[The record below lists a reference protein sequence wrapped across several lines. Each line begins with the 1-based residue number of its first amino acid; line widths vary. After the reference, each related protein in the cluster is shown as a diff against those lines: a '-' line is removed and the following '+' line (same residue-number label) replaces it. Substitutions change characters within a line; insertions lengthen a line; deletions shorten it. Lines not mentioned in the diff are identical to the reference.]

1 MAWAVLFSG
10 ISTSALAQPVS
21 IQDQQQWLLEQ
32 VRIGEAL
39 YRDDLVRDSLARL
52 WLIAPNNPQALAASV
67 RQALLD
73 KNPDLAKQR
82 LAHLQQL
89 APDSLALR
97 QAQNLMKL
105 QDPQA
110 QKQLQQARLYAA
122 AGRPEEAAAI
132 FEQLFGNAPPD
143 FATALEYLRIRSNI
157 PGQRPR
163 AIEQLKALDVQYPG
177 NISLRQTLAD
187 LLFREKRN
195 AEALAVLHQLST
207 DPNASGPAAERE
219 YEYLSTLPID
229 RSTTLAW
236 QEYLQRY
243 PRSPVLNEA
252 TQKLKVQQQLL
263 ADPAWVAGTRGK
275 QMIDRSQNP
284 VAAEALLRRA
294 LKHYPEDPSLYG
306 ALGLSLFRQGRY
318 DAAYTAFT
326 AAHSKEQDTSFISR
340 WQDLMD
346 ATRYQRLLAQ
356 GDKALERKD
365 FNAARNA
372 FQQARKAK
380 PQDADPLIG
389 LADLA
394 VAQNNAPQAEA
405 LLLQARR
412 LEPTNT
418 SAVRGLMRL
427 YSAQS
432 PDKAKSFL
440 DGLPPSLQKEFT
452 AERRRLEVNELNRL
466 ADAASERKDWP
477 QVVALLSKVRN
488 LTPDE
493 PWLTYRLANAQREIN
508 QPGAADDSF
517 KQLMQHQ
524 GQNPEAR
531 YAYALYLS
539 STERN
544 ASALSVLEQ
553 LPQAQWN
560 DSMRELHARLQR
572 SELLA
577 RADSLRKAGNE
588 PQAIAL
594 LMQSPDNDDLLTLAR
609 WAQEREDYAQAQKLY
624 AHVLRQDHGNTDA
637 RLGQIETLINTRQL
651 DAARRQ
657 LEQFKPAPGEALTP
671 TQQRLVAN
679 AWAEVGEPDKAQ
691 ALFAELL
698 KTPQDDPTIYRDAA
712 RLMSAKQPQQA
723 LDYYAKGMAGAG
735 LITPEQANPRDNRA
749 MTLASREKD
758 NDEWLERSLRSDVD
772 ELYQRQNPTLHLYT
786 DYGWRADDASAGTS
800 DTDTQT
806 TILQLDLPIADG
818 SGFIRAEQIDMDAG
832 KFDADEDGFVRESY
846 GTCAIGIKRKGTD
859 EPIFSGCEDR
869 SQSARGTTLAAG
881 WKNETWNIDVGRTPD
896 TFKVPNWLGGVAY
909 SNKIGSLG
917 WTLTGSR
924 RPLSNSILSYSGAKD
939 LNTGVTWGGVT
950 SNGLT
955 LSLSHD
961 EGGVDGVWASLGQ
974 HWLRG
979 KNVENNHKNT
989 AMAGYYYRLVERA
1002 DERMRTGLTVMYWG
1016 YDKDLSEYTLG
1027 QGGYYS
1033 PQQYFS
1039 IGVPLNYA
1047 WRTPN
1052 WSVSLES
1059 SVGWSYAKTKSN
1071 DLYPLSGLNDKLL
1084 SVVDQEGF
1092 ELAEPLG
1099 QTSGGSSNGIGIRLQ
1114 GLAERRLTDN
1124 LVLGGGLLYQHSE
1137 GYAPSRAMLYLRY
1150 TFDAWQG
1157 NLPLP
1162 VEPLIPYADF
1172 R

>member
-105 QDPQA
+105 QDPQV
-110 QKQLQQARLYAA
+110 QVQLQQARLYAA
-122 AGRPEEAAAI
+122 GGRPEEAAVI
-132 FEQLFGNAPPD
+132 FEQLFGDAPPD
-143 FATALEYLRIRSNI
+143 FATALEYLRIRTNI
-157 PGQRPR
+157 TGQRPR
-163 AIEQLKALDVQYPG
+163 VIEQLKTLDAQYPG
-177 NISLRQTLAD
+177 NIGLRQTLAD
-187 LLFREKRN
+187 LLFREKRD
-195 AEALAVLHQLST
+195 AEALAVLHELST
-207 DPNASGPAAERE
+207 DPNAINAAAERE

-236 QEYLQRY
+236 QAYLQRY
-243 PRSPVLNEA
+243 PRSPVLSEA
-252 TQKLKVQQQLL
+252 TQKLKIQQQLL

-275 QMIDRSQNP
+275 QMIDQSRNP
-284 VAAEALLRRA
+284 VTAEALLRRA
-294 LKHYPEDPSLYG
+294 LKHYPDDTTLSG
-306 ALGLSLFRQGRY
+306 ALGVALFRQARY
-318 DAAYTAFT
+318 DAAYAAFNTAR
-326 AAHSKEQDTSFISR
+326 SKEQDTFKISK

-346 ATRYQRLLAQ
+346 ASRYRALLSQ
-356 GDKALERKD
+356 GEKALQRND
-365 FNAARNA
+365 VNAAFNAYQKARSTQTREA
-372 FQQARKAK
+372 E
-380 PQDADPLIG
+380 PLIG
-389 LADLA
+389 LADVALA
-394 VAQNNAPQAEA
+394 RHDTTQAET

-412 LEPTNT
+412 LEPTNS
-418 SAVRGLMRL
+418 SAVRGLLRL
-427 YSAQS
+427 YAAQS
-432 PDKAKSFL
+432 PDKAKYFL
-440 DGLPPSLQKEFT
+440 DGLPPSLQKEF
-452 AERRRLEVNELNRL
+452 ASSRQSLEVDELNRL

-594 LMQSPDNDDLLTLAR
+594 LMQNPDNDDLLTLAR

-624 AHVLRQDHGNTDA
+624 AHVLRQDPGNTDA

-735 LITPEQANPRDNRA
+735 
-749 MTLASREKD
+749 
-758 NDEWLERSLRSDVD
+758 
-772 ELYQRQNPTLHLYT
+772 
-786 DYGWRADDASAGTS
+786 
-800 DTDTQT
+800 
-806 TILQLDLPIADG
+806 
-818 SGFIRAEQIDMDAG
+818 
-832 KFDADEDGFVRESY
+832 
-846 GTCAIGIKRKGTD
+846 
-859 EPIFSGCEDR
+859 
-869 SQSARGTTLAAG
+869 
-881 WKNETWNIDVGRTPD
+881 
-896 TFKVPNWLGGVAY
+896 
-909 SNKIGSLG
+909 
-917 WTLTGSR
+917 
-924 RPLSNSILSYSGAKD
+924 
-939 LNTGVTWGGVT
+939 
-950 SNGLT
+950 
-955 LSLSHD
+955 
-961 EGGVDGVWASLGQ
+961 
-974 HWLRG
+974 
-979 KNVENNHKNT
+979 
-989 AMAGYYYRLVERA
+989 
-1002 DERMRTGLTVMYWG
+1002 
-1016 YDKDLSEYTLG
+1016 
-1027 QGGYYS
+1027 
-1033 PQQYFS
+1033 
-1039 IGVPLNYA
+1039 
-1047 WRTPN
+1047 
-1052 WSVSLES
+1052 
-1059 SVGWSYAKTKSN
+1059 
-1071 DLYPLSGLNDKLL
+1071 
-1084 SVVDQEGF
+1084 
-1092 ELAEPLG
+1092 
-1099 QTSGGSSNGIGIRLQ
+1099 
-1114 GLAERRLTDN
+1114 
-1124 LVLGGGLLYQHSE
+1124 
-1137 GYAPSRAMLYLRY
+1137 
-1150 TFDAWQG
+1150 
-1157 NLPLP
+1157 
-1162 VEPLIPYADF
+1162 
-1172 R
+1172 

>member
-1 MAWAVLFSG
+1 MAWALLFGG
-10 ISTSALAQPVS
+10 ISTPALAQPVS

-52 WLIAPNNPQALAASV
+52 SLIAPNNPQALAAAV

-73 KNPDLAKQR
+73 KKPELAQQR
-82 LAHLQQL
+82 LSQLQQL
-89 APDSLALR
+89 APGSAALQ

-105 QDPQA
+105 QDPQS

-122 AGRPEEAAAI
+122 GGRPEDAAAI
-132 FEQLFGNAPPD
+132 FEQLFGNAAPD
-143 FATALEYLRIRSNI
+143 FATSLEYLRIRSAI
-157 PGQRPR
+157 AGQRPR
-163 AIEQLKALDVQYPG
+163 TIEQMKALDAQYPG
-177 NISLRQTLAD
+177 NVGLRQTLAD
-187 LLFREKRN
+187 LLFREKRDG
-195 AEALAVLHQLST
+195 EALVVLHQLSQ
-207 DPNASGPAAERE
+207 DPYASNAAAERE
-219 YEYLSTLPID
+219 YEYISTLPVE
-229 RSTTLAW
+229 RSTMLAW

-243 PRSPVLNEA
+243 PRSPVRTEA
-252 TQKLKVQQQLL
+252 TQKLQVQQQLL
-263 ADPAWVAGTRGK
+263 ADPAWLAGARGK
-275 QMIDRSQNP
+275 QMVEQSRNP
-284 VAAEALLRRA
+284 VAAEDLLRRA
-294 LKHYPEDPSLYG
+294 LKRYPDDASFHG
-306 ALGLSLFRQGRY
+306 ALGMALFAQGRY
-318 DAAYTAFT
+318 DAAYTVFNT
-326 AAHSKEQDTSFISR
+326 ARSKEQDTSKISK
-340 WQDLMD
+340 WQDLV
-346 ATRYQRLLAQ
+346 TSSRYQMLLAQ
-356 GDKALERKD
+356 GEKALQRRD
-365 FNAARNA
+365 YIGANNT
-372 FQQARKAK
+372 FQQARKIK
-380 PQDADPLIG
+380 PEDAEWLIG
-389 LADLA
+389 LADVA
-394 VAQNNAPQAEA
+394 VAQQNPTQAES
-405 LLLQARR
+405 LLQQARR
-412 LEPTNT
+412 MEPANA
-418 SAVRGLMRL
+418 SAVRGLVRIYL
-427 YSAQS
+427 AQS

-440 DGLPPSLQKEFT
+440 DNLPPSMQKEFT
-452 AERRRLEVNELNRL
+452 GERRSLEVNELNL
-466 ADAASERKDWP
+466 QADAASERKDWP
-477 QVVALLSKVRN
+477 QVVALLTKVRN

-493 PWLTYRLANAQREIN
+493 PWLTYRMANAQREIN

-517 KQLMQHQ
+517 KQLMQRQ
-524 GQNPEAR
+524 GHNPEAL

-539 STERN
+539 STERD

-553 LPQAQWN
+553 LPKAQWS
-560 DSMRELHARLQR
+560 DSMRELDARLQR
-572 SELLA
+572 NVLLA
-577 RADSLRKAGNE
+577 RAESLRKAGQE
-588 PQAIAL
+588 QQAIAL
-594 LMQSPDNDDLLTLAR
+594 LMQKPSQDDLLTLAG
-609 WAQEREDYAQAQKLY
+609 WAQERQDYPQAQTLYAQ
-624 AHVLRQDHGNTDA
+624 VLRQAPDNTDA
-637 RLGQIETLINTRQL
+637 QLGQIETLINTRQL
-651 DAARRQ
+651 ETARRQ
-657 LEQFKPAPGEALTP
+657 LAQFKPAQDAALTP
-671 TQQRLVAN
+671 SQQRQLAN
-679 AWAEVGEPDKAQ
+679 AWAGVGEPDKAQ
-691 ALFAELL
+691 ALYAELL
-698 KTPQDDPTIYRDAA
+698 KTPQADPLLYRDAA
-712 RLMSAKQPQQA
+712 RLISATQPQQA

-735 LITPEQANPRDNRA
+735 LLTPEQANPRDNRA

-758 NDEWLERSLRSDVD
+758 NDEWLQSSLRRDVD
-772 ELYQRQNPTLHLYT
+772 ELYQRQTPTLHLYT

-832 KFDADEDGFVRESY
+832 KFDTDEDGVVNENY
-846 GTCAIGIKRKGTD
+846 GTCAIAIKPKGAD
-859 EPIFSGCEDR
+859 DPVLSGCEDR

-881 WKNETWNIDVGRTPD
+881 WKNETWNIDLGRTPD

-909 SNKIGSLG
+909 SSKIGSLG

-924 RPLSNSILSYSGAKD
+924 RPMSNSILSYAGAKD

-955 LSLSHD
+955 LNLSHD
-961 EGGVDGVWASLGQ
+961 EGGVDGVWASFGQ

-979 KNVENNHKNT
+979 KNVANNHKST

-1039 IGVPLNYA
+1039 VGVPLTYA

-1059 SVGWSYAKTKSN
+1059 SVGWSFAKTKSN
-1071 DLYPLSGLNDKLL
+1071 DLYPLHGLNDKLL
-1084 SVVDQEGF
+1084 SAVDEQGF
-1092 ELAEPLG
+1092 ELVDALG
-1099 QTSGGSSNGIGIRLQ
+1099 KTKGGTSNGVGIRLQ

-1137 GYAPSRAMLYLRY
+1137 SYAPSRAMLYLRY

-1162 VEPLIPYADF
+1162 VEPLVPYADF

>member
-52 WLIAPNNPQALAASV
+52 WLIAPDNPQALAASV

-73 KNPDLAKQR
+73 KNPELAKQR

-122 AGRPEEAAAI
+122 AGRTEEAAAI
-132 FEQLFGNAPPD
+132 FEQLFGDAPPD

-163 AIEQLKALDVQYPG
+163 TIEQLKALDVQYPG
-177 NISLRQTLAD
+177 NIGLRQTLAD

-195 AEALAVLHQLST
+195 DEALAVLHQLST

-219 YEYLSTLPID
+219 YEYLSTLPVD
-229 RSTTLAW
+229 RSTMLAW
-236 QEYLQRY
+236 QAYLQRY
-243 PRSPVLNEA
+243 PRSPVLAEA
-252 TQKLKVQQQLL
+252 TNKLQEQQRLL
-263 ADPAWVAGTRGK
+263 ADPAWVAGARGK
-275 QMIDRSQNP
+275 QMAEQSRNP
-284 VAAEALLRRA
+284 VVAEGLLRRA
-294 LKHYPEDPSLYG
+294 LKRYPDDSSFHG
-306 ALGLSLFRQGRY
+306 ALGMSLFAQGRY
-318 DAAYTAFT
+318 EEAYAVFKT
-326 AAHSKEQDTSFISR
+326 AHSKEQDTSKISK
-340 WQDLMD
+340 WQDLVV
-346 ATRYQRLLAQ
+346 ASRYQMLLAQ
-356 GDKALERKD
+356 GEKALQRKD
-365 FNAARNA
+365 LTAADHA
-372 FQQARKAK
+372 FQEARKVK
-380 PQDADPLIG
+380 PTDAEWLIG
-389 LADLA
+389 LADVA
-394 VAQNNAPQAEA
+394 VAQLKPAQAET

-412 LEPTNT
+412 MEPDNI
-418 SAVRGLMRL
+418 SVARGLVRL
-427 YSAQS
+427 YLAQS
-432 PDKAKSFL
+432 PDKAKYFL
-440 DGLPPSLQKEFT
+440 NSLPATLQKEFR
-452 AERRRLEVNELNRL
+452 AERQGLEVDELNRL
-466 ADAASERKDWP
+466 ADAASERKDWQ

-544 ASALSVLEQ
+544 ASALSVLQQ
-553 LPQAQWN
+553 LPKAQWN
-560 DSMRELHARLQR
+560 DAMRELDARLQR

-594 LMQSPDNDDLLTLAR
+594 LMQNPDNDDLLTLAR

-624 AHVLRQDHGNTDA
+624 AQVLRETPDNTDA

-657 LEQFKPAPGEALTP
+657 LEQFKLAPGESLTP

-712 RLMSAKQPQQA
+712 RLMSAKQPQKA

-758 NDEWLERSLRSDVD
+758 DDEWLERSLRSDVD
-772 ELYQRQNPTLHLYT
+772 ALYQRQNPTLHLYT

-859 EPIFSGCEDR
+859 EPIFAGCEDR

-881 WKNETWNIDVGRTPD
+881 WKNETWNIDFGRTPD

-939 LNTGVTWGGVT
+939 PKTGVTWGGVT

-1059 SVGWSYAKTKSN
+1059 SVGWSYAKTKAN
-1071 DLYPLSGLNDKLL
+1071 DLYPLSGLSDKLL
-1084 SVVDQEGF
+1084 SVVDQEDF
-1092 ELAEPLG
+1092 ELTSLG
-1099 QTSGGSSNGIGIRLQ
+1099 KTSGGSSNGIGIRLQ